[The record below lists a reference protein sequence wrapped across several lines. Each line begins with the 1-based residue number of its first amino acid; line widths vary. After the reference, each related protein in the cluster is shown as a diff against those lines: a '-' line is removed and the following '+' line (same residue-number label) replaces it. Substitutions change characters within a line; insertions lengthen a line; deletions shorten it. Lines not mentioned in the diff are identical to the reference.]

1 MRKLYT
7 LLALATL
14 LCGCRHTL
22 TSTDEAHIC
31 QAAKLAGDHCY
42 YDQRYIEALDFYT
55 MALEPAQKCGNT
67 DVLYR
72 SMANIGL
79 IYDILENH
87 ERALYYYE
95 RVYRQALQS
104 GDNELAAQILANIVT
119 AYCNQH
125 RTDEARRYYKLI
137 EKTPRRDSVMHGY
150 YLLLLKGHIAI
161 EDDSCRK
168 AASVY
173 RQALAYTDA
182 HHMETFYQTPL
193 MLELGNSYARL
204 KMNDSA
210 AIYYK
215 RCEQLATENST
226 QAYLADVYKAE
237 RDMLLAM
244 GNTAES
250 AKTDAKSDSI
260 EALIFN
266 KEKLKQAQNKL
277 YQTETRVSNM
287 QINSLANTVG
297 MQKLVIVLMV
307 MLAGALVALI
317 VVMLRQRKA
326 QKHSYQLLI
335 EKYRELTDQ
344 QQKTSQMRD
353 VYLQSIEAAAPAS
366 TDKAATDSLRQADHA
381 SQQALLLQRIE
392 HALDSP
398 QLLFS
403 PDFNM
408 AMLCREVGSN
418 RTYVSQVINEYY
430 QKPFKTLLN
439 ERRIREATRRLVD
452 NGQYADATIQ
462 TVALSLGYSSAT
474 SFIIAFK
481 NIVGMTP
488 AVYKSIMKK
497 NEK

>member
-1 MRKLYT
+1 
-7 LLALATL
+7 
-14 LCGCRHTL
+14 
-22 TSTDEAHIC
+22 
-31 QAAKLAGDHCY
+31 
-42 YDQRYIEALDFYT
+42 
-55 MALEPAQKCGNT
+55 
-67 DVLYR
+67 
-72 SMANIGL
+72 
-79 IYDILENH
+79 
-87 ERALYYYE
+87 
-95 RVYRQALQS
+95 
-104 GDNELAAQILANIVT
+104 
-119 AYCNQH
+119 
-125 RTDEARRYYKLI
+125 
-137 EKTPRRDSVMHGY
+137 
-150 YLLLLKGHIAI
+150 
-161 EDDSCRK
+161 
-168 AASVY
+168 
-173 RQALAYTDA
+173 
-182 HHMETFYQTPL
+182 
-193 MLELGNSYARL
+193 
-204 KMNDSA
+204 
-210 AIYYK
+210 
-215 RCEQLATENST
+215 
-226 QAYLADVYKAE
+226 
-237 RDMLLAM
+237 MLLAM
-244 GNTAES
+244 GDTAES

-297 MQKLVIVLMV
+297 MQKLVIVLVV

-497 NEK
+497 MRNEE